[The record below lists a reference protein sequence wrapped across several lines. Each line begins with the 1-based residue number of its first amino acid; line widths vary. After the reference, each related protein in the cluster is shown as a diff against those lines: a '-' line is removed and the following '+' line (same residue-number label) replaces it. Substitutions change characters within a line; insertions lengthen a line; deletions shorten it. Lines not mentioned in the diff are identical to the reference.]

1 MNNDE
6 SPRSETV
13 IRTTQNGKAFPSDES
28 LRRIAGGDF
37 SVDAFAAA
45 LAFLTQDPA
54 RAPERMISN
63 YADRA
68 RYVIS
73 DDWSHYFSDNVPEF
87 DTRWVFDRR
96 QWGLSVLHVKRR
108 SSEVWL
114 MALPDEVQDL
124 DDSLIDANPNALD
137 LEMDDFG
144 VREADELPE
153 WVDDAVHVERE
164 TYVEPWPGGD
174 SQG

>member
-1 MNNDE
+1 MSKTAEDE
-6 SPRSETV
+6 MPL
-13 IRTTQNGKAFPSDES
+13 PSDES

-45 LAFLTQDPA
+45 LASLTQDPA
-54 RAPERMISN
+54 RAPERIISD

-73 DDWSHYFSDNVPEF
+73 DDWSHYFSDDVPEF

-96 QWGLSVLHVKRR
+96 QWGLTVLHLKRR

-124 DDSLIDANPNALD
+124 DDSLIRANPNALD
-137 LEMDDFG
+137 LEMVDFG
-144 VREADELPE
+144 VRESDAMPE
-153 WVDDAVHVERE
+153 WASEARTIERCSLVQ
-164 TYVEPWPGGD
+164 TLP
-174 SQG
+174 